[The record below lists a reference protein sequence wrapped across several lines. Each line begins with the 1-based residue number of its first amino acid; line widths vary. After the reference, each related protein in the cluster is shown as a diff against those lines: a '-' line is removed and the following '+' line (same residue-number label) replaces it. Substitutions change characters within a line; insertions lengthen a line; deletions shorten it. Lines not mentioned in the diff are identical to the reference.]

1 MLFRVQKDRDNPY
14 VMMNKSFLQDPDLS
28 AKAKGILAYF
38 LTLPDD
44 WQIYLDEIST
54 HFKDGRDSIR
64 QGVKELLENGYIS
77 RSNCRLRDEKGHLKG
92 YTYDVFEV
100 SSKDGKSYVGFS
112 YVGKS
117 YTTNNN
123 YSNNDPT
130 NRKNTE
136 KNLCGEIQKIL
147 GEAISQKKVDELIKM
162 KGADMVENYI
172 SNWDKYR
179 PHAKTTQANY
189 FIYAVQ
195 NDLPAPKQI
204 SPQGRLPNYANFD
217 QREYTE
223 EELEQFYIT
232 ASNPFKK

>member
-1 MLFRVQKDRDNPY
+1 
-14 VMMNKSFLQDPDLS
+14 MMNKSFLQDPDLS

-44 WQIYLDEIST
+44 WQIYLTEIST
-54 HFKDGRDSIR
+54 HFRDGKESIR
-64 QGVKELLENGYIS
+64 QGVKELVENGYIIRSES
-77 RSNCRLRDEKGHLKG
+77 RIRDEKGHLKG

-100 SSKDGKSYVGFS
+100 SSKNRFS

-117 YTTNNN
+117 YVGKSVITNNDCT
-123 YSNNDPT
+123 NNDPT

-147 GEAISQKKVDELIKM
+147 GESISKKKVDELIKM
-162 KGADMVENYI
+162 KGADTVESYI

-179 PHAKTTQANY
+179 PHAKTTQASY

-232 ASNPFKK
+232 ASNPFKR